1 MQRPKPLT
9 MFDVAVGSCTL
20 DDYLNQRY
28 SDGDLSSK
36 FYIEKGDQVDELR
49 QPSEPDAEG
58 KMTPVVV
65 PIQAPQQPQQTPP
78 QPGPRPVTQVTDS
91 SPDRGP
97 SDESTPPARDG
108 MDTFSSSPV
117 SVPKGGISLADLA
130 RGGPKP
136 DQE

>member
-1 MQRPKPLT
+1 MAMHKPKQLT
-9 MFDVAVGSCTL
+9 MFDVAIGHCTL

-36 FYIEKGDQVDELR
+36 FYIEKDDQVDELR
-49 QPSEPDAEG
+49 QPSEPDEEG

-65 PIQAPQQPQQTPP
+65 PIQRSPRQQEAPSPVARAGEA
-78 QPGPRPVTQVTDS
+78 GPEGG

-97 SDESTPPARDG
+97 DQSAGPAAPDG
-108 MDTFSSSPV
+108 RDTFTSSPV

-130 RGGPKP
+130 RGGPAP
-136 DQE
+136 D